1 MSNFIFVRNNV
12 VPKYVC
18 DELIRYFEDNQKERF
33 ENNLKPQFTQTT
45 LSPENSKMV
54 FSFLQKSINEYQ
66 SIFPY
71 LPNTSNMEL
80 FRIKKYEPNTDDQ
93 FDWHCDS
100 INKESSD
107 RFLAILVYLNCVEED
122 GETEFIDLKI
132 QPQEG
137 SILIFPPFWT
147 HPHRGLPVKGKSAK
161 YIMSTY
167 FRY

>member
-1 MSNFIFVRNNV
+1 MNQFIYTKNNV
-12 VPKYVC
+12 LPTDVC
-18 DELIRYFEDNQKERF
+18 SELISYFERNKQERF
-33 ENNLKPQFTQTT
+33 ENQLKPQFSQVT
-45 LSPENSKMV
+45 LSQQNSLMV
-54 FSFLQKSINEYQ
+54 LPYLEQ
-66 SIFPY
+66 SIKEYKQLFPY
-71 LPNTSNMEL
+71 IPEPVNMEL

-132 QPQEG
+132 PPQEG